1 MADKKIPDFY
11 TTMINKLDSL
21 DVKVNE
27 IQNSIRIFKAM
38 ISERIDTEKLSNQ
51 TTIEDNDDHGWY

>member
-1 MADKKIPDFY
+1 MSQNKIPDFY
-11 TTMINKLDSL
+11 TSMINKLDNL

-38 ISERIDTEKLSNQ
+38 INERIGVEQGSQTEQNLDSKD
-51 TTIEDNDDHGWY
+51 DN

>member
-1 MADKKIPDFY
+1 MSQNKIPDFY
-11 TTMINKLDSL
+11 TSMINKLDNL

-38 ISERIDTEKLSNQ
+38 IDERIGIEQASQTEQNLESKD
-51 TTIEDNDDHGWY
+51 DN

>member
-1 MADKKIPDFY
+1 MSQNKIPDFY
-11 TTMINKLDSL
+11 TSMINKLDNL

-38 ISERIDTEKLSNQ
+38 INERIGVEQGSQTEQNLESKD
-51 TTIEDNDDHGWY
+51 DN